1 GGVLGQA
8 SAGLPADFVTRQLT
22 AYARVTPAQATEV
35 AAALLDP
42 EAATL
47 IVVGEADALIPQV
60 SDAGF
65 EAEVRT
71 AEAPDAS

>member
-1 GGVLGQA
+1 M
-8 SAGLPADFVTRQLT
+8 TRQLS
-22 AYARVTPAQATEV
+22 AYSRVTPAQATEV

-42 EAATL
+42 ETATL
-47 IVVGEADALIPQV
+47 VVVGEADALIPQV

-65 EAEVRT
+65 EAEVRA